1 VNKEC
6 GKELEEAYPCE
17 RIVTTAERGAMHNRE
32 YATYG
37 EKIAEIYDELVLV
50 PEDAEYAASF
60 LSELAGSGVAAK
72 ALELGIGTGRIAL
85 PLAQTGIEVH
95 GIDASE
101 SMVKKLRAKPGG
113 TNISVNIGTFADL
126 RLEERFSLVYVVFN
140 TFFGLLSQEEQVR
153 CFENAA
159 RHLGDG
165 GAFVIEAF
173 VPDMSRYDK
182 DQRVEVHHLGGD
194 HVILG
199 AATHDPL
206 AQRISA
212 SHLVI
217 SEGGI
222 QLYPVELRYAWPSE
236 LDLMARLAGLE
247 LHKRWGGWHREPL
260 TKASD
265 KHVSVYVR
273 G

>member
-1 VNKEC
+1 MD
-6 GKELEEAYPCE
+6 EACSRE
-17 RIVTTAERGAMHNRE
+17 RIVATAQRRAMNDE
-32 YATYG
+32 NYATYG
-37 EKIAEIYDELVLV
+37 EKIAEIYDERFA
-50 PEDAEYAASF
+50 PEDAEDAASF
-60 LSELAGSGVAAK
+60 LSGLAGSGISAR

-85 PLAQTGIEVH
+85 PLAQKGIEVH

-101 SMVKKLRAKPGG
+101 AMVKKLRAKPGG
-113 TNISVNIGTFADL
+113 GNIPVSIGNFADF

-140 TFFGLLSQEEQVR
+140 TFFALLSQEEQVR

-159 RHLGDG
+159 WHLDEG

-173 VPDMSRYDK
+173 VPDVSRFDK
-182 DQRVEVHHLGGD
+182 DQRVEARHLGGD
-194 HVILG
+194 HVILD
-199 AATHDPL
+199 AATHCPVD
-206 AQRISA
+206 QRVAS

-236 LDLMARLAGLE
+236 LDLMARLADLE
-247 LHKRWGGWHREPL
+247 LRHRWGGWHREPFS
-260 TKASD
+260 KASD
-265 KHVSVYVR
+265 KHVSVYGR

>member
-1 VNKEC
+1 MNDED
-6 GKELEEAYPCE
+6 
-17 RIVTTAERGAMHNRE
+17 

-37 EKIAEIYDELVLV
+37 EKIAEIYDEWFAI
-50 PEDAEYAASF
+50 PEDAQDAASF
-60 LSELAGSGVAAK
+60 LSELAGSGIAAK

-101 SMVKKLRAKPGG
+101 AMVNKLRAKPVGG
-113 TNISVNIGTFADL
+113 DIPVSIGNFADF

-140 TFFGLLSQEEQVR
+140 TFFALLSQEEQVR

-159 RHLGDG
+159 LHLGEG

-173 VPDMSRYDK
+173 VPDMSRFDR
-182 DQRVEVHHLGGD
+182 DQRVEVRHMGGD

-199 AATHDPL
+199 VATHDAL
-206 AQRISA
+206 DQRIAA

-217 SEGGI
+217 SEEGI
-222 QLYPVELRYAWPSE
+222 QVYPVELRYAWPSE

-247 LHKRWGGWHREPL
+247 LHERWGGWHREPF

-265 KHVSVYVR
+265 KHITVYGR

>member
-1 VNKEC
+1 MVN
-6 GKELEEAYPCE
+6 
-17 RIVTTAERGAMHNRE
+17 
-32 YATYG
+32 
-37 EKIAEIYDELVLV
+37 
-50 PEDAEYAASF
+50 
-60 LSELAGSGVAAK
+60 
-72 ALELGIGTGRIAL
+72 
-85 PLAQTGIEVH
+85 
-95 GIDASE
+95 
-101 SMVKKLRAKPGG
+101 KLRAKPGG
-113 TNISVNIGTFADL
+113 GDIPVSIGNFAEV
-126 RLEERFSLVYVVFN
+126 RLEERFSLVYIVFN
-140 TFFGLLSQEEQVR
+140 TFFALLSQEEQVR

-159 RHLGDG
+159 RHLGEG

-173 VPDMSRYDK
+173 VPDMSRFDK
-182 DQRVEVHHLGGD
+182 VQRVEARDLGGD

-206 AQRISA
+206 EQRISS

-247 LHKRWGGWHREPL
+247 LRKRWGGWHREL
-260 TKASD
+260 FSKASD
-265 KHVSVYVR
+265 KHVSVYRR

>member
-1 VNKEC
+1 MDNED
-6 GKELEEAYPCE
+6 
-17 RIVTTAERGAMHNRE
+17 

-37 EKIAEIYDELVLV
+37 EKLAEIYDEWFAV
-50 PEDAEYAASF
+50 PEDAQDAASF
-60 LSELAGSGVAAK
+60 LSELAGSGMAAK

-85 PLAQTGIEVH
+85 PLAQRGIEVH

-101 SMVKKLRAKPGG
+101 AMVNKLRAKPGG
-113 TNISVNIGTFADL
+113 GEIPVSIANFTEV
-126 RLEERFSLVYVVFN
+126 RLEERFSLVYIVFN
-140 TFFGLLSQEEQVR
+140 TFFALLSQAEQVR

-159 RHLGDG
+159 RHLGEG

-173 VPDMSRYDK
+173 VPDMSRFDK
-182 DQRVEVHHLGGD
+182 DQRVEARDLGGD

-206 AQRISA
+206 EQRISS

-236 LDLMARLAGLE
+236 LDLMARLVGLE
-247 LHKRWGGWHREPL
+247 LHERWGGWHREPF

-265 KHVSVYVR
+265 KHVSVYGR